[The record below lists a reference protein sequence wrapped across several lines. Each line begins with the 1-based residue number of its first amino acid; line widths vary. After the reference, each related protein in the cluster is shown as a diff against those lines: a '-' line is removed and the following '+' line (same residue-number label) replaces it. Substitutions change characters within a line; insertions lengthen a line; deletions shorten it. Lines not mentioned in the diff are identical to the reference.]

1 LHKRIPHHVSAL
13 GGISRDLVY
22 VSVDFG
28 DVQALHVLLVT
39 DVLLTFLVIEGHVAF
54 TLFNK
59 EFDQISAI
67 WRIFKSKY
75 FGNRLRVEVAL
86 LFTCNKT

>member
-1 LHKRIPHHVSAL
+1 M
-13 GGISRDLVY
+13 Y
-22 VSVDFG
+22 VGVDFG
-28 DVQALHVLLVT
+28 DVQALHVLLFD
-39 DVLLTFLVIEGHVAF
+39 DVLFPLLVIEGHVAF
-54 TLFNK
+54 TLFDK

-75 FGNRLRVEVAL
+75 FGNRLGVEVAL